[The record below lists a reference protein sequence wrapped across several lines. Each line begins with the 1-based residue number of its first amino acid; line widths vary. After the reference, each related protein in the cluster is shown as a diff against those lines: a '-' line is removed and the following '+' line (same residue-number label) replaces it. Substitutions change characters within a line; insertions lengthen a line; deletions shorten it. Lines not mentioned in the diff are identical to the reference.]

1 MGVDQSKNSPMSG
14 YDIILII
21 DVFVFI
27 LAGLLFL
34 VGRFSGAAMAS
45 WLLLLAKIMVAAAL
59 IIYIVTE
66 MVIGKGANL
75 AWGLLLIIVFVAI
88 MYFINRRNQG
98 TS

>member
-1 MGVDQSKNSPMSG
+1 MSG

-34 VGRFSGAAMAS
+34 VSRFSGGAMAN

-59 IIYIVTE
+59 ITYVVTE

-75 AWGLLLIIVFVAI
+75 AWGLLLIIVFVAV
-88 MYFINRRNQG
+88 MYFVNRRNQD

>member
-1 MGVDQSKNSPMSG
+1 MTV
-14 YDIILII
+14 YDIILNI

-34 VGRFSGAAMAS
+34 VSRVSGTALAN
-45 WLLLLAKIMVAAAL
+45 WLSLLAKILVAAAL

-66 MVIGKGANL
+66 VVIGKGANL
-75 AWGLLLIIVFVAI
+75 AWGLLLVVVFVSI
-88 MYFINRRNQG
+88 MYFVNRRNQD

>member
-1 MGVDQSKNSPMSG
+1 MTV

-34 VGRFSGAAMAS
+34 VVRFSGAVAAN
-45 WLLLLAKIMVAAAL
+45 WLSLLAKILVAAAL
-59 IIYIVTE
+59 MIYIVTE
-66 MVIGKGANL
+66 IVIGKGGNL

-88 MYFINRRNQG
+88 MYFVNRRNQG